1 MKITVM
7 GIFDPN
13 IGHSYQPAHGPRCW
27 SAWGKIEES
36 RPSDWPCHFRT
47 TRHWPADQP
56 VRQFSLQ
63 RACLARTELEAEH
76 QGLDVPPKLKAD
88 LIETVVEQM
97 REDGFE
103 DDFENGR
110 LSDDQ
115 LRDIAAEACIA
126 LVDLAGHPA

>member
-1 MKITVM
+1 MGVWEFFTNRPNSSCKNSCLGMKITAI
-7 GIFDPN
+7 GIFHPN

-88 LIETVVEQM
+88 LIETVVELM

-103 DDFENGR
+103 DDFREWTP
-110 LSDDQ
+110 
-115 LRDIAAEACIA
+115 
-126 LVDLAGHPA
+126 V